1 MAKEGIERHQVHDK
15 KLKLV
20 ILRLDFA
27 GVSDSQILVKLF
39 ETRFP
44 KEYKSKTEIH
54 NRQLNITFR
63 EEDLK
68 EISDTLSLPVS
79 VIKNEKV
86 FSYNG
91 KKNVICDASMEISQY
106 YLGLTVKC
114 NENYDGLD
122 SYVESFKGAIS
133 VFKEKI
139 PYFAPKRLGI
149 RKVRIE
155 EKPSIADFSSVFEDF
170 VFEIPSFDQPGHIL
184 LKHVN
189 MSFIELPNAHNLRI
203 NVRREMGK
211 GARPDGVVQYRAIL
225 DLDAYYKED
234 ALTNGN
240 INTMIK
246 EANQQEYIVYR
257 SCMKESYL
265 RSIMH

>member
-1 MAKEGIERHQVHDK
+1 MAKDDIYRENVHDR
-15 KLKLV
+15 KLKHV

-27 GVSDSQILVKLF
+27 GVSDSQSLVKLF
-39 ETRFP
+39 EDRFP
-44 KEYKSKTEIH
+44 REYRSKVEIH
-54 NRQLNITFR
+54 NRQFNISFR

-86 FSYNG
+86 VAYQG
-91 KKNVICDASMEISQY
+91 KRNVVCDATMEISQY

-122 SYVESFKGAIS
+122 SYVGSFKGAIS
-133 VFKEKI
+133 VFKNKI

-155 EKPSIADFSSVFEDF
+155 ERPNISDFSEVFEDF
-170 VFEIPSFDQPGHIL
+170 VFDNPSFDVPNHEL
-184 LKHVN
+184 LKNVN
-189 MSFIELPNAHNLRI
+189 VSFIELPDADHLRMNI
-203 NVRREMGK
+203 RREMGK
-211 GARPDGVVQYRAIL
+211 GVDRNGVPQYRAIL
-225 DLDAYYKED
+225 DLDAYYSEE
-234 ALTNGN
+234 ALINGN
-240 INTMIK
+240 INSMIRD
-246 EANQQEYIVYR
+246 ANLQEFIVYR

-265 RSIMH
+265 RSIMR